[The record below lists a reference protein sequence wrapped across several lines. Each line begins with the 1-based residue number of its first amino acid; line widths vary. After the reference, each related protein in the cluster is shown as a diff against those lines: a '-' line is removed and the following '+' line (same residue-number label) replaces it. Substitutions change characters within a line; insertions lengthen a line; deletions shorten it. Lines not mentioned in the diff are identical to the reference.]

1 MKRSEMG
8 WVIGVAGAMLLA
20 AGLTNAQDTEKGK
33 AVYADQKCKLCHS
46 IAGEGNKKGVLDDVG
61 SKLGAEEM
69 KAWMRTPKEMAE
81 KAGAT
86 RKPAMKVYGED
97 KLSEEDLDALVAY
110 LLTLKG

>member
-1 MKRSEMG
+1 MKRSEIG
-8 WVIGVAGAMLLA
+8 WRVGVTGALLLA
-20 AGLTNAQDTEKGK
+20 AGLASAQDAERGK
-33 AVYADQKCKLCHS
+33 AVYAEQKCKLCHS
-46 IAGEGNKKGVLDDVG
+46 VAGEGNKKGALDEVG
-61 SKLGAEEM
+61 GKLGAEEM

-97 KLSEEDLDALVAY
+97 KLSEEDIDALVAY